1 MNTHPWTPVDSA
13 PVMTVSRK
21 LLALFAAV
29 APLPL
34 LSCSSEETAPPFRE
48 VAGVRLLMASI
59 MEPAADHIWASVG
72 TIITAEET
80 VEIQPRTDEEWIL
93 VRNAAVT
100 VAEAGN
106 LMMMD
111 RRKMDDGDWI
121 AWNRQLIDAGDAAM
135 QAADARDVQGVF
147 DTGEQI
153 YFACA
158 GCHAQYWANDPNQ
171 FRQ

>member
-1 MNTHPWTPVDSA
+1 
-13 PVMTVSRK
+13 MTIARR
-21 LLALFAAV
+21 LLALSVAA
-29 APLPL
+29 AA
-34 LSCSSEETAPPFRE
+34 LSLASCGSEDAGPPFRE
-48 VAGVRLLMASI
+48 VAGVRLLMASVI
-59 MEPAADHIWASVG
+59 EPATDHVWASVG

-80 VEIQPRTDEEWIL
+80 LEIQPHTDEEWIL

-100 VAEAGN
+100 VAESGN
-106 LMMMD
+106 LLMMD

-121 AWNRQLIDAGDAAM
+121 AWCRQLVEAGNAAM

-147 DTGEQI
+147 DTGEEI

>member
-1 MNTHPWTPVDSA
+1 MP
-13 PVMTVSRK
+13 SRR
-21 LLALFAAV
+21 LAALSIAAAAV
-29 APLPL
+29 LLPL
-34 LSCSSEETAPPFRE
+34 VSCAGEAGGPPFRE
-48 VAGVRLLMASI
+48 VAGARLLMASVI
-59 MEPAADHIWASVG
+59 EPAADRIWASAG

-80 VEIQPRTDEEWIL
+80 IELEPQTDEEWLL

-100 VAEAGN
+100 VAESGN
-106 LMMMD
+106 LLMMD

-121 AWNRQLIDAGDAAM
+121 AWSRQMIDAGDAAM

-147 DTGEQI
+147 DSGEQI

-158 GCHAQYWANDPNQ
+158 GCHAQYWANDPNR